1 MTSKILKIALVG
13 RTNAGKSTL
22 INRIV
27 GEKIS
32 IQNKKINTTQVT
44 IMGVKNIKKTQLIF
58 YDTPGSNFLKSLNKQ
73 SRNLKTNLWSGID
86 ESDIIF
92 YLIDSKT
99 ANVKF
104 LFEQIDKLQEVKKK
118 IIVIFNKIDLISNK
132 QVLPLISNLNKN
144 FQIDSFFTIS
154 AIQNIGIE
162 DLLDYIQ
169 KYSYV
174 SKWIFKDDE
183 ITNKDDIFIVGELLR
198 ETMLTYLHKEIPY
211 NVNIETSNF
220 KILKN
225 NDIKIKQKIIINQ
238 LRYKKIILGKKGEM
252 IKKIREDSQ
261 KKMSQIF
268 NAKIHLYLEILKCM
282 IEYKERG
289 ILIFSKISSE
299 NNLYLKILTQKDE
312 IITGLSFGG
321 STKKKK
327 NIFQIGYFLNIVIK
341 NKNKNFPNSIS
352 AELSK
357 PYYHNIFNDKYKLHG
372 LLALSIFVKYIN
384 YRRSK
389 SCRFI

>member
-44 IMGVKNIKKTQLIF
+44 IMGVKNIKKTQLVF
-58 YDTPGSNFLKSLNKQ
+58 YDTPGSNFLKSLNNQ

-99 ANVKF
+99 ANKKF
-104 LFEQIDKLQEVKKK
+104 LYEQIDKLQEVKKK
-118 IIVIFNKIDLISNK
+118 ISVIFNKIDLISNK
-132 QVLPLISNLNKN
+132 QLLPLISDLDKKFN
-144 FQIDSFFTIS
+144 IDSFFTIS
-154 AIQNIGIE
+154 AIQNIGIN
-162 DLLDYIQ
+162 DLLDYIE
-169 KYSYV
+169 KYSYA

-183 ITNKDDIFIVGELLR
+183 ITNKDDIFIVSELLR

-220 KILKN
+220 KTLKN

-238 LRYKKIILGKKGEM
+238 KRYKKIILGKKGEM

-261 KKMSQIF
+261 KKMSQIL
-268 NAKIHLYLEILKCM
+268 NSKIHLYLEIL
-282 IEYKERG
+282 
-289 ILIFSKISSE
+289 
-299 NNLYLKILTQKDE
+299 N
-312 IITGLSFGG
+312 
-321 STKKKK
+321 
-327 NIFQIGYFLNIVIK
+327 
-341 NKNKNFPNSIS
+341 
-352 AELSK
+352 A
-357 PYYHNIFNDKYKLHG
+357 
-372 LLALSIFVKYIN
+372 
-384 YRRSK
+384 
-389 SCRFI
+389 

>member
-44 IMGVKNIKKTQLIF
+44 IMGVKNIKKTQLVF
-58 YDTPGSNFLKSLNKQ
+58 YDTPGSNFLKSLNNQ

-99 ANVKF
+99 ANKKF

-118 IIVIFNKIDLISNK
+118 IIVIFNKIDLILNK
-132 QVLPLISNLNKN
+132 QLLPLISDLDKKFN
-144 FQIDSFFTIS
+144 IDSFFTIS
-154 AIQNIGIE
+154 AMQNIGIK
-162 DLLDYIQ
+162 DLLDYIE
-169 KYSYV
+169 KYSYA
-174 SKWIFKDDE
+174 SKWIFNYDE

-220 KILKN
+220 KTLKN

-238 LRYKKIILGKKGEM
+238 KRYKKIILGKKGEM

-261 KKMSQIF
+261 KKMSHILK
-268 NAKIHLYLEILKCM
+268 AKIHLYLEV
-282 IEYKERG
+282 
-289 ILIFSKISSE
+289 
-299 NNLYLKILTQKDE
+299 
-312 IITGLSFGG
+312 
-321 STKKKK
+321 
-327 NIFQIGYFLNIVIK
+327 LN
-341 NKNKNFPNSIS
+341 
-352 AELSK
+352 A
-357 PYYHNIFNDKYKLHG
+357 
-372 LLALSIFVKYIN
+372 
-384 YRRSK
+384 
-389 SCRFI
+389 

>member
-22 INRIV
+22 INKIV

-58 YDTPGSNFLKSLNKQ
+58 YDTPGSNFLKSLNNQ
-73 SRNLKTNLWSGID
+73 SRNLKINLWSGID

-99 ANVKF
+99 ANKKF

-132 QVLPLISNLNKN
+132 QLLPLISDLDIKFN
-144 FQIDSFFTIS
+144 IDSFFTIS
-154 AIQNIGIE
+154 AMQNIGIK
-162 DLLDYIQ
+162 DLLDYIE
-169 KYSYV
+169 KYSYA
-174 SKWIFKDDE
+174 SKWIFNYDE

-238 LRYKKIILGKKGEM
+238 KRYKKIILGKKGEM
-252 IKKIREDSQ
+252 IKQIREDSQ
-261 KKMSQIF
+261 KKMSQILDS
-268 NAKIHLYLEILKCM
+268 KIHLYIEIL
-282 IEYKERG
+282 
-289 ILIFSKISSE
+289 
-299 NNLYLKILTQKDE
+299 N
-312 IITGLSFGG
+312 
-321 STKKKK
+321 
-327 NIFQIGYFLNIVIK
+327 
-341 NKNKNFPNSIS
+341 
-352 AELSK
+352 A
-357 PYYHNIFNDKYKLHG
+357 
-372 LLALSIFVKYIN
+372 
-384 YRRSK
+384 
-389 SCRFI
+389 

>member
-1 MTSKILKIALVG
+1 MTSKILKIALIG

-22 INRIV
+22 INSIV

-44 IMGVKNIKKTQLIF
+44 IIGVKNIKKTQLIF

-73 SRNLKTNLWSGID
+73 SKNLKTNLWSGID

-99 ANVKF
+99 ANIKF
-104 LFEQIDKLQEVKKK
+104 LFEQIEKLQEVKKK

-132 QVLPLISNLNKN
+132 QLLPLISNLNKN

-154 AIQNIGIE
+154 AIQNIGID
-162 DLLDYIQ
+162 DLLDYTK

-174 SKWIFKDDE
+174 SKWIFEDDE

-211 NVNIETSNF
+211 NVSIQTSNF

-238 LRYKKIILGKKGEM
+238 KRYKKIILGRKGEM

-261 KKMSQIF
+261 KKMSQIL
-268 NAKIHLYLEILKCM
+268 NAKIHLYLEIL
-282 IEYKERG
+282 
-289 ILIFSKISSE
+289 
-299 NNLYLKILTQKDE
+299 
-312 IITGLSFGG
+312 
-321 STKKKK
+321 
-327 NIFQIGYFLNIVIK
+327 
-341 NKNKNFPNSIS
+341 NS
-352 AELSK
+352 
-357 PYYHNIFNDKYKLHG
+357 
-372 LLALSIFVKYIN
+372 
-384 YRRSK
+384 
-389 SCRFI
+389 

>member
-44 IMGVKNIKKTQLIF
+44 IMGVKNIKKTQLVF
-58 YDTPGSNFLKSLNKQ
+58 YDTPGSNFLKSLNSQ

-99 ANVKF
+99 ANKKF

-132 QVLPLISNLNKN
+132 QLLPLISDLDIKFN
-144 FQIDSFFTIS
+144 IDSFFTIS
-154 AIQNIGIE
+154 AMQNIGIK
-162 DLLDYIQ
+162 DLLDYIE
-169 KYSYV
+169 KYSYA
-174 SKWIFKDDE
+174 SKWIFNYDE

-238 LRYKKIILGKKGEM
+238 KRYKKIILGKKGEM

-261 KKMSQIF
+261 KKMSKILDS
-268 NAKIHLYLEILKCM
+268 KIHLYIEIL
-282 IEYKERG
+282 
-289 ILIFSKISSE
+289 
-299 NNLYLKILTQKDE
+299 N
-312 IITGLSFGG
+312 
-321 STKKKK
+321 
-327 NIFQIGYFLNIVIK
+327 
-341 NKNKNFPNSIS
+341 
-352 AELSK
+352 A
-357 PYYHNIFNDKYKLHG
+357 
-372 LLALSIFVKYIN
+372 
-384 YRRSK
+384 
-389 SCRFI
+389 

>member
-1 MTSKILKIALVG
+1 MTSKILKIALIG

-22 INRIV
+22 INSIV

-44 IMGVKNIKKTQLIF
+44 IIGVKNIKKTQLIF

-73 SRNLKTNLWSGID
+73 SKNLKTNLWSGID

-99 ANVKF
+99 ANIKF
-104 LFEQIDKLQEVKKK
+104 LFEQIEKLQEVKKK

-132 QVLPLISNLNKN
+132 QLLPLISNLNKN

-154 AIQNIGIE
+154 AIQNIGID
-162 DLLDYIQ
+162 DLLNYIK

-174 SKWIFKDDE
+174 SKWIFEDDE

-211 NVNIETSNF
+211 NVSIQTSNF

-238 LRYKKIILGKKGEM
+238 KRYKKIILGRKGEM

-261 KKMSQIF
+261 KKMSQIL
-268 NAKIHLYLEILKCM
+268 NAKIHLYLEIL
-282 IEYKERG
+282 
-289 ILIFSKISSE
+289 
-299 NNLYLKILTQKDE
+299 N
-312 IITGLSFGG
+312 
-321 STKKKK
+321 
-327 NIFQIGYFLNIVIK
+327 
-341 NKNKNFPNSIS
+341 
-352 AELSK
+352 A
-357 PYYHNIFNDKYKLHG
+357 
-372 LLALSIFVKYIN
+372 
-384 YRRSK
+384 
-389 SCRFI
+389 

>member
-58 YDTPGSNFLKSLNKQ
+58 YDTPGSNFLKSLNNQ

-99 ANVKF
+99 ANKKF
-104 LFEQIDKLQEVKKK
+104 LFEQIDKIQEVKKK

-132 QVLPLISNLNKN
+132 QLLPLISDLNKS

-154 AIQNIGIE
+154 ALQNIGID
-162 DLLDYIQ
+162 DLFDYIQ

-198 ETMLTYLHKEIPY
+198 ESMLTYLHKEIPY

-238 LRYKKIILGKKGEM
+238 KRYKKIILGKKGEM

-261 KKMSQIF
+261 KKMSQILDS
-268 NAKIHLYLEILKCM
+268 KIHLYLEIL
-282 IEYKERG
+282 
-289 ILIFSKISSE
+289 
-299 NNLYLKILTQKDE
+299 N
-312 IITGLSFGG
+312 
-321 STKKKK
+321 
-327 NIFQIGYFLNIVIK
+327 
-341 NKNKNFPNSIS
+341 
-352 AELSK
+352 A
-357 PYYHNIFNDKYKLHG
+357 
-372 LLALSIFVKYIN
+372 
-384 YRRSK
+384 
-389 SCRFI
+389 

>member
-1 MTSKILKIALVG
+1 MKSKILKIALVG

-22 INRIV
+22 INKIV

-44 IMGVKNIKKTQLIF
+44 IMGVKNIKKTQLVF
-58 YDTPGSNFLKSLNKQ
+58 YDTPGSNFLKSLNNQ

-99 ANVKF
+99 ANKKF

-132 QVLPLISNLNKN
+132 QLLPLISDLDKKFN
-144 FQIDSFFTIS
+144 IDSFFTIS
-154 AIQNIGIE
+154 AIQNIGVK
-162 DLLDYIQ
+162 DLLDYIE
-169 KYSYV
+169 KYSYA
-174 SKWIFKDDE
+174 SKWIFNYDE

-238 LRYKKIILGKKGEM
+238 KRYKKIILGKKGEM

-261 KKMSQIF
+261 KKNES
-268 NAKIHLYLEILKCM
+268 NLK
-282 IEYKERG
+282 
-289 ILIFSKISSE
+289 SKNTFIS
-299 NNLYLKILTQKDE
+299 
-312 IITGLSFGG
+312 
-321 STKKKK
+321 
-327 NIFQIGYFLNIVIK
+327 
-341 NKNKNFPNSIS
+341 
-352 AELSK
+352 
-357 PYYHNIFNDKYKLHG
+357 
-372 LLALSIFVKYIN
+372 
-384 YRRSK
+384 
-389 SCRFI
+389 

>member
-1 MTSKILKIALVG
+1 MTNKILKIALVG

-44 IMGVKNIKKTQLIF
+44 IIGVKNIKKTQIIF

-73 SRNLKTNLWSGID
+73 SKNLKTNLWSGID

-99 ANVKF
+99 ANIKF
-104 LFEQIDKLQEVKKK
+104 LFEQIEKLQEVKKK
-118 IIVIFNKIDLISNK
+118 IIIIFNKIDLISNK
-132 QVLPLISNLNKN
+132 QLLPLISNLNKN
-144 FQIDSFFTIS
+144 FHIDSFFTIS
-154 AIQNIGIE
+154 AIQNIGID
-162 DLLDYIQ
+162 DLLDYTE

-174 SKWIFKDDE
+174 SKWIFEDDE

-211 NVNIETSNF
+211 NVSIQTSNF

-238 LRYKKIILGKKGEM
+238 KRYKKIILGRKGEM

-261 KKMSQIF
+261 KKMSQIL
-268 NAKIHLYLEILKCM
+268 NAKIHLYLEIL
-282 IEYKERG
+282 
-289 ILIFSKISSE
+289 
-299 NNLYLKILTQKDE
+299 N
-312 IITGLSFGG
+312 
-321 STKKKK
+321 
-327 NIFQIGYFLNIVIK
+327 
-341 NKNKNFPNSIS
+341 
-352 AELSK
+352 A
-357 PYYHNIFNDKYKLHG
+357 
-372 LLALSIFVKYIN
+372 
-384 YRRSK
+384 
-389 SCRFI
+389 